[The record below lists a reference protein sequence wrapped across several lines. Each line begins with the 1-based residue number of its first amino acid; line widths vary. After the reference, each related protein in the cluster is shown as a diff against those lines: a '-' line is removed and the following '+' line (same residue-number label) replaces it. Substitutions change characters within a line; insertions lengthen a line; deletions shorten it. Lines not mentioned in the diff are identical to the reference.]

1 MFIETSSPRRQND
14 KARLMSPSYTDNSD
28 ICVQFWYHMY
38 GNGVGTLNVYGMVR
52 THPEKSV

>member
-38 GNGVGTLNVYGMVR
+38 GNGVGTLNVYGMVSGEDLES
-52 THPEKSV
+52 T